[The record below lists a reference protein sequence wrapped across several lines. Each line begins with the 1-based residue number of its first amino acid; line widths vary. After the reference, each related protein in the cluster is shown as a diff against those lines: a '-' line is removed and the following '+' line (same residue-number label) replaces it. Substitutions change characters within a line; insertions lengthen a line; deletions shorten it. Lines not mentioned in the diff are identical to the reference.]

1 MGRLLKRLVLLGI
14 VGAIVYRALVTLG
27 IVGSDEEAIEFEWD
41 DED

>member
-14 VGAIVYRALVTLG
+14 VGVIAYRALVALG
-27 IVGSDEEAIEFEWD
+27 LVGDEDEAIEFEWN